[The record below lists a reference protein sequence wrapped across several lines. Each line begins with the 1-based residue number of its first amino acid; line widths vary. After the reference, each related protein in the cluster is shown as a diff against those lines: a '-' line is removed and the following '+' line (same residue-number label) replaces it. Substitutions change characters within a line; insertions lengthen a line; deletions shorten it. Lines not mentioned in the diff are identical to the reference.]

1 MLRRRSRTITDEPPA
16 DEPRADLDLVR
27 SPPVAAGLQ
36 DLDDGLD
43 LTSVVGP
50 SAGAGLNLRYAEDYG
65 DDDDVD
71 ADEPAHLAAGR
82 RPPLR
87 AAPAAPAR
95 QDGLSTEIQ
104 AVVSETV
111 SRVLSNAFVE
121 LELDPTTMQD
131 LREQSTLNRLLDAV
145 ARIDQQTAQIDG
157 MARQLQALTT
167 AVDELT
173 ESTRALLRHQW
184 DNMPPQNFWARMQR
198 ADDDVRRSVDE
209 LAAEVRGRIPRPRRS

>member
-111 SRVLSNAFVE
+111 SRVLSNAFV
-121 LELDPTTMQD
+121 
-131 LREQSTLNRLLDAV
+131 

-198 ADDDVRRSVDE
+198 ADDEVRRSVDE